1 MPGAHGEK
9 HFVAA
14 RVLRFDR
21 FVDGHRAVDVFL
33 VPEAVHQHGRNFQR
47 LRGENL
53 VHRLLLP
60 PRVVCRMIEKLAPEA
75 DLLKTMTAA
84 EFAGR
89 TGLQV
94 QVVII
99 VVAGPPVLIALARG
113 FLVVDVGHVQFA
125 KGAVVKPVVA
135 HPAVHHGVHRHGDF
149 ERGMGI
155 DECHQGQK
163 SIVGNAEDADLAV
176 ALRNIFHQPFDGV
189 VGVGGM
195 IDRCGI
201 QRAAQRARHHIVALG
216 AVLAADVLD
225 NADVAAF
232 KDDFQCVVIAMEAGS
247 EMRAVLVGGEIVG
260 VVRRAGKKNWRVL
273 SAFGHK
279 DDSVQL
285 HAVAHRNHHFAPGV
299 VEAIRDGCE
308 LGRRFAGQRG
318 RSRRRRSLGQGE
330 LGEQE
335 SAEHWHEQG

>member
-1 MPGAHGEK
+1 
-9 HFVAA
+9 
-14 RVLRFDR
+14 
-21 FVDGHRAVDVFL
+21 
-33 VPEAVHQHGRNFQR
+33 
-47 LRGENL
+47 
-53 VHRLLLP
+53 
-60 PRVVCRMIEKLAPEA
+60 MIEKLAPEA

-113 FLVVDVGHVQFA
+113 FLVVDVGHVQ
-125 KGAVVKPVVA
+125 VRERRRSETSRRPSS
-135 HPAVHHGVHRHGDF
+135 VHHGVHRHGDF

-163 SIVGNAEDADLAV
+163 SIVGMRGRRPCV
-176 ALRNIFHQPFDGV
+176 ALRNIFHQPLDGV

-201 QRAAQRARHHIVALG
+201 QRAAQRARQSHSRPRS
-216 AVLAADVLD
+216 VLAADVLD

-247 EMRAVLVGGEIVG
+247 EMRAVLVGGRIVG

-273 SAFGHK
+273 SAFG
-279 DDSVQL
+279 
-285 HAVAHRNHHFAPGV
+285 A
-299 VEAIRDGCE
+299 
-308 LGRRFAGQRG
+308 
-318 RSRRRRSLGQGE
+318 QG
-330 LGEQE
+330 
-335 SAEHWHEQG
+335 